1 MHDARQV
8 AELLDMPIEA
18 VERIAEHSKVNL

>member
-18 VERIAEHSKVNL
+18 VERIAEHGKVDL